1 MATRMIRIQLVDD
14 HEIVR
19 AGFRHLLEKEPDM
32 QVVAESASGKQACRD
47 FEACQPDVMVMD
59 ISMPDISGLEAM
71 RRILQA
77 HPESRV
83 LILSMHG
90 GMVATQSMQMGAKG
104 FICKRSGSKALI
116 LAIRTIMDGRL
127 FYDQES
133 DESWPGYSMGPKSD
147 APTSLTKREIEICM
161 QLADGRSVAQ
171 IADAMH
177 LSEKTVYTHR
187 QHIMDKL
194 DAKTVVELARA
205 VSRLGVHS

>member
-1 MATRMIRIQLVDD
+1 MAVRMLRIQLADD

-32 QVVAESASGKQACRD
+32 KVVAESDSGKQACRD
-47 FEACQPDVMVMD
+47 YDACRPDVLVMD

-71 RRILQA
+71 RRILQE
-77 HPESRV
+77 HPEAKV
-83 LILSMHG
+83 LILSMHS
-90 GMVATQSMQMGAKG
+90 GMVATQSMQMGARG

-116 LAIRTIMDGRL
+116 SAIRTIMDGQL
-127 FYDQES
+127 FLDREM
-133 DESWPGYSMGPKSD
+133 DESWPGHGIGQTSD
-147 APTSLTKREIEICM
+147 APASLTKREIEICM
-161 QLADGRSVAQ
+161 RLADGRSVAE

-194 DAKTVVELARA
+194 EVKTAVELARA
-205 VSRLGVHS
+205 VSRLGIHP

>member
-1 MATRMIRIQLVDD
+1 MAAPMLRIQLADD

-19 AGFRHLLEKEPDM
+19 AGFRHLLEKEPDIE
-32 QVVAESASGKQACRD
+32 VVAESGSGKQACRD
-47 FEACQPDVMVMD
+47 FESCQPDVLVMD

-71 RRILQA
+71 RRILQT
-77 HPESRV
+77 HPEARV

-116 LAIRTIMDGRL
+116 AAIRTIIDGQL
-127 FYDQES
+127 FVDQES
-133 DESWPGYSMGPKSD
+133 DESWPGYSMNQISK
-147 APTSLTKREIEICM
+147 APAALTKREIEICM
-161 QLADGRSVAQ
+161 QLADGRSVAE

-194 DAKTVVELARA
+194 DAKTPVDLARA
-205 VSRLGVHS
+205 VSRLGIHA